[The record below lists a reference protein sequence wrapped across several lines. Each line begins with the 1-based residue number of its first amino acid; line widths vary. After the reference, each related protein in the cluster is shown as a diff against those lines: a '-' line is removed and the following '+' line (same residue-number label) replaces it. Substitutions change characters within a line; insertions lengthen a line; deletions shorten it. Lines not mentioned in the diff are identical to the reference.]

1 MAKQLSQ
8 ENDEAGRETRLPP
21 AFDAAHYLAANPD
34 LDLTAEAAADHYARI
49 GRAEGR
55 VASPLALREN
65 LIALIADGRPVL
77 EIGPFCDPLLRG
89 PNIAYLDILD
99 ADQLRAR
106 ATAIGRNPD
115 RCPEQIDYVG
125 GLEQVDRRF
134 DAVISSH
141 AIEHQPDLVH
151 HLQQVERIL
160 APDGLFCLIIP
171 DKRYCFDHHIAEST
185 IADVL
190 QAHHEQRRL
199 HTLSS
204 VLEHV
209 ALTTHNDPH
218 RHWAGDHGPAI
229 PADQPRRLQRVMR
242 DYGVSAGRYI
252 DVHAWY
258 FTPDRFR
265 TIIEALGA
273 LDLTGFEI
281 AGVYDPARDR
291 NEFCAVLRLSPA
303 ACERAMA
310 NADERGIVL
319 LQTSDAAV
327 YAPMLAVTATNVR
340 EYARRHRY
348 GYDSFVGIK
357 RGVHPWQATFNRIPM
372 LAELLDSGFTGWA
385 LYLDA
390 DAYVQDL
397 DFDLEAYL
405 ADKQAYAAIFA
416 TSGVTGEA
424 WDVNAGVALVNL
436 GHEQGRA
443 LVRSWAR
450 RFAMHSDETLLD
462 AVEWMGGGNDQD
474 LLHDLLREETQI
486 AAEVLVVPMTFMN
499 GPHASFVRQQLRT
512 MAPTLQARLENLT
525 EAVAGILGGGGGV
538 VVTARPTV
546 TAGSDGRWAARL
558 AHAEGRT
565 PALIEAPVPP
575 PRLDLAER
583 ACALWAAARIDP
595 EASPGHQR
603 DFAAALDRGDLTAV
617 AAELAALGKAQVAQG
632 MLGGARQHERAQE
645 QLFAERLARWTYDK
659 LVSLAEAV
667 GALPLEN
674 PEAGRLGGNAQAD
687 PAELFASIERV
698 LSADLGPPA
707 HIGGQLGIRVGEG
720 RIIHMRMIDSI
731 YAAWALRQLADRLGI
746 GDSARIAEIGAG
758 LGLTA
763 FYARRLGLTNYRL
776 YDRAATGA
784 IEAYML
790 MGAGIDVSLPGE
802 PPKNAAILDI
812 RDFGAAKP
820 GSIDLL
826 LNIDSLPG
834 FDLGEAVAH
843 LAEARRLG
851 IGHFLSINQEAS
863 FPGQTP
869 VAELAR
875 RAGGYR
881 LVSRHR
887 HWLRAG
893 YAEECYARVPNV
905 LIWPAAPTSPESGVS
920 DE

>member
-1 MAKQLSQ
+1 MAKQLSH
-8 ENDEAGRETRLPP
+8 ENDAVGRETRLPP

-34 LDLTAEAAADHYARI
+34 LDLTVEAAADHYERI

-55 VASPLALREN
+55 VASPFALREN

-115 RCPEQIDYVG
+115 RCPERIDYVG

-190 QAHHEQRRL
+190 QAHHERRRL

-229 PADQPRRLQRVMR
+229 PADQPQRLQRVMR
-242 DYGVSAGRYI
+242 EHGLSAGRYI

-265 TIIEALGA
+265 AIIESLAA

-291 NEFCAVLRLSPA
+291 NEFCAVLRLRPA
-303 ACERAMA
+303 ARERAIA
-310 NADERGIVL
+310 NREARDIVL
-319 LQTSDAAV
+319 LQTSDATV

-340 EYARRHRY
+340 EYARRHGY

-357 RGVHPWQATFNRIPM
+357 RGFHPWQATFNRIPM
-372 LAELLDSGFTGWA
+372 LAELLDRGFTGWA
-385 LYLDA
+385 FYLDA
-390 DAYVQDL
+390 DAYIQDL

-405 ADKQAYAAIFA
+405 ADKQDRAAIFA
-416 TSGVTGEA
+416 TSGVTDRA
-424 WDVNAGVALVNL
+424 WDVNAGVALINF
-436 GHEQGRA
+436 GHPQGRA
-443 LVRSWAR
+443 LVRSWAE
-450 RFAMHSDETLLD
+450 RFAAHSDDFLRD
-462 AVEWMGGGNDQD
+462 AVEWIHDGNDQD
-474 LLHDLLREETQI
+474 LLHHILREEPEI
-486 AAEVLVVPMTFMN
+486 AAAVHVVPMTFMN

-512 MAPTLQARLENLT
+512 MAPTLQARLEILT
-525 EAVAGILGGGGGV
+525 EAVAGTFRNTCDAIATPRLPRAAAEG
-538 VVTARPTV
+538 
-546 TAGSDGRWAARL
+546 DGRWAARL
-558 AHAEGRT
+558 IHVEGRR
-565 PALIEAPVPP
+565 PALLEAPVPP
-575 PRLDLAER
+575 PRPDLAER
-583 ACALWAAARIDP
+583 ACALWAAARID
-595 EASPGHQR
+595 AATLPGHQR
-603 DFAAALDRGDLTAV
+603 DFAAALDRGDVTAV
-617 AAELAALGKAQVAQG
+617 AADLAALGKAHVAQG
-632 MLGGARQHERAQE
+632 TLGGARQHERALDPQFAE
-645 QLFAERLARWTYDK
+645 QLALWTYDK

-674 PEAGRLGGNAQAD
+674 PEAGRWGDNSLAD
-687 PAELFASIERV
+687 PADLFALVENA
-698 LSADLGPPA
+698 LGADLAPPA
-707 HIGGQLGIRVGEG
+707 HIGGYLGIGVGAG
-720 RIIHMRMIDSI
+720 RIVHMRMLDSI
-731 YAAWALRQLADRLGI
+731 YAAWALRQLADGIGI
-746 GDSARIAEIGAG
+746 GDGARIAEIGAG

-763 FYARRLGLTNYRL
+763 FYARRLGLTNYSL
-776 YDRAATGA
+776 YDMAATGA
-784 IEAYML
+784 IQAYVL
-790 MGAGIDVSLPGE
+790 KGAGIDVSLPGE
-802 PPKNAAILDI
+802 PAKGAVILDI
-812 RDFGAAKP
+812 RDVGAATP

-826 LNIDSLPG
+826 LNIDSLPA
-834 FDLGEAVAH
+834 FDPGEAVAH
-843 LAEARRLG
+843 LAETRR
-851 IGHFLSINQEAS
+851 IGVRHFLSINQEAGL
-863 FPGQTP
+863 PGQTP

-875 RAGGYR
+875 LAGGYR
-881 LVSRHR
+881 RVSRHR
-887 HWLRAG
+887 HWMRAG
-893 YAEECYARVPNV
+893 YVEECYIPGGER
-905 LIWPAAPTSPESGVS
+905 
-920 DE
+920 